1 MLSPCFLGVSRARQ
15 IYQEDVMKH
24 LNIAVGI
31 IRNAQQEIFIT
42 RRAADSHMAGFWEFP
57 GGKIEQGET
66 PEQALNRELQEE
78 TGIET
83 ERAELLEVLEH
94 RFSDRIVT
102 LNFYLVEGWAGE
114 PFGREGQP
122 MRWVKQA
129 DLREE
134 EFPEANVSIIK
145 LLVAQAN
152 AAQ

>member
-1 MLSPCFLGVSRARQ
+1 
-15 IYQEDVMKH
+15 MKH

-31 IRNAQQEIFIT
+31 IRNAQREIFIT
-42 RRAADSHMAGFWEFP
+42 RRAVDAHMAGFWEFP

-66 PEQALNRELQEE
+66 PEQALSRELREE
-78 TGIET
+78 TGIEA
-83 ERAELLEVLEH
+83 ERAELLEVVEH

-102 LNFYLVEGWAGE
+102 LNFYLVEAWAGE

-129 DLREE
+129 ELRED
-134 EFPEANVSIIK
+134 EFPEANTGIIQ